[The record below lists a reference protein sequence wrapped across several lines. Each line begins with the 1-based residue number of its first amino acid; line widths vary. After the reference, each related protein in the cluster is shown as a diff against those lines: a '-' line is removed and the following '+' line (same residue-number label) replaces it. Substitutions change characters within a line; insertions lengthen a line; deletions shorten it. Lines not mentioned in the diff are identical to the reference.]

1 MFNLVTNHLIN
12 YFASFDSK
20 YDFEQKGRSVINKM
34 NTNYEVFCVLLN
46 DINIVMEKLGKPKIT
61 FKNKS
66 VGEQINEAKRL
77 ISVANEFKTRI
88 FSLSSGTFENI
99 MVTLGS
105 TNSLGELTE
114 IKVVEILKKEYGDE
128 NVKKIGELGNTID
141 ALDGIDCEVKIGDEI
156 KTAQIKPYKSYELVD
171 GFYKMLD
178 TGQVNPYKTDWLIF
192 SKNNKDAMIFDNNGI
207 KIVKGNYLIP
217 EINLVKHIY

>member
-1 MFNLVTNHLIN
+1 MLGI
-12 YFASFDSK
+12 

-46 DINIVMEKLGKPKIT
+46 DINLVMKKLGRPEIN

-66 VGEQINEAKRL
+66 VPQQIDEVKIF
-77 ISVANEFKTRI
+77 ISVIDEFKHRI

-99 MVTLGS
+99 MTTLGS
-105 TNSLGELTE
+105 TNSLGDLTE
-114 IKVVEILKKEYGDE
+114 TMVVEILKKEYGE
-128 NVKKIGELGNTID
+128 KNVTKIGELGSSID
-141 ALDGIDCEVKIGDEI
+141 AIEGIDCQIKIGDEI
-156 KTAQIKPYKSYELVD
+156 KTAQIKPYKSYDLVD

-178 TGQVNPYKTDWLIF
+178 TGQVKKYNTNWMIF

-217 EINLVKHIY
+217 ENNLIKHIY